1 MPFLYPL
8 GAREE
13 VNDSEVN
20 ELFQKVRKLNNK
32 YTMEE
37 CTRITGLIRK
47 RTSSLY
53 AFWFNLY
60 GGEYD
65 LAKPLANKSGYVS
78 KEIMISFLNGMLE
91 TEAYCKL
98 QK

>member
-1 MPFLYPL
+1 MPFLYPA

-13 VNDSEVN
+13 VNDPEVN
-20 ELFQKVRKLNNK
+20 SLLQAVRKLDDK

-37 CTRITGLIRK
+37 CTRTTGLFRK

-53 AFWFNLY
+53 ALWIWLY

-65 LAKPLANKSGYVS
+65 LAKPINKKSGYVS
-78 KEIMISFLNGMLE
+78 KEIMISFLNGMLV
-91 TEAYCKL
+91 AASYCKL
-98 QK
+98 KK